1 MVQDPYQVLGVAQTA
16 SANEI
21 KKAYRGLAKKLHPD
35 LNPGDKAAEE
45 KFKQV
50 SLAYGLLGDP
60 EKRKRFDAGEIDAT
74 GAEQPERQFYRDFAS
89 ADHGNPYTNEAG
101 YADFAGD
108 DVFAEL
114 LRRSRQAHANRRG
127 EDLLYS
133 LSIRFVESVTGA
145 SQRITLPDGST
156 LDVTIPPGILD
167 GQTLRLKGKGAP
179 GHGSGA
185 PGDALIKIEVLPDPR
200 FRLEGVNVIVELPVS
215 LSEAVL
221 GGEVRAPTPAGDV
234 MLAIP
239 KHSSSGTTLRL
250 KGKGAPRREGG
261 FGDELVR
268 LKIVLPKPPDPEL
281 EAFVAGWEKGRAH
294 NPRQGE
300 SS

>member
-1 MVQDPYQVLGVAQTA
+1 MQDPYQVLGVAQTA

-145 SQRITLPDGST
+145 SQRINLPDGST

-167 GQTLRLKGKGAP
+167 GQMLRLKGKGAP

-200 FRLEGVNVIVELPVS
+200 FRLEGANVIVELPVS

>member
-89 ADHGNPYTNEAG
+89 ADHGNPYTNESG

-200 FRLEGVNVIVELPVS
+200 FRLEGANVIVELPVS

>member
-145 SQRITLPDGST
+145 SQRINLPDGST

-167 GQTLRLKGKGAP
+167 GQMLRLKGKGAP

-185 PGDALIKIEVLPDPR
+185 PGDALIKIEVLPDAR
-200 FRLEGVNVIVELPVS
+200 FRLEGANVIVELPVS

>member
-145 SQRITLPDGST
+145 SQRINLPDGST

-167 GQTLRLKGKGAP
+167 GQMLRLKGKGAP

-200 FRLEGVNVIVELPVS
+200 FRLEGANVIVELPVS